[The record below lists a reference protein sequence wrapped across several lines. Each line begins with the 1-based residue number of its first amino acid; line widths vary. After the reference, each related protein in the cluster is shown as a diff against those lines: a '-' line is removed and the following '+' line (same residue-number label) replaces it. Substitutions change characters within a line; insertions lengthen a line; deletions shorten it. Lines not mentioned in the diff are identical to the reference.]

1 MSTPT
6 TAKPVNATAEAPKT
20 SNFLRQIIENDLAK
34 GTYAQRRWAGS
45 PGDAAHQAAGP
56 LDAA

>member
-34 GTYAQRRWAGS
+34 GTYAQRRWA
-45 PGDAAHQAAGP
+45 
-56 LDAA
+56 